1 MLWLWQRLPVSGRA
15 RSMLYWL
22 LGAKYAVGVQALVF
36 DGAGRVLLLRHT
48 YKGRYPWGLPGGGM
62 ERHETAPQTALRE
75 LREEA
80 GLQGTIGGLIALER
94 HPSRLML
101 ELFYLCHAQGGQFR
115 PNAEISDYGYF
126 ALSALPPAL
135 EPRLR
140 QLLTRYAGAGL
151 IPPTPSEKI

>member
-1 MLWLWQRLPVSGRA
+1 MLWLWQRLPVSGRV

-36 DGAGRVLLLRHT
+36 DAAGRVLLLRHT
-48 YKGRYPWGLPGGGM
+48 YKGHHPWGLPGGGM
-62 ERHETAPQTALRE
+62 ERDETAPQTALRE

-80 GLQGTIGGLIALER
+80 GLHGTVVGLVALER

-126 ALSALPPAL
+126 ALSALPPDL

-140 QLLTRYAGAGL
+140 HLLIRYAAAGL
-151 IPPTPSEKI
+151 LPGAPNREL